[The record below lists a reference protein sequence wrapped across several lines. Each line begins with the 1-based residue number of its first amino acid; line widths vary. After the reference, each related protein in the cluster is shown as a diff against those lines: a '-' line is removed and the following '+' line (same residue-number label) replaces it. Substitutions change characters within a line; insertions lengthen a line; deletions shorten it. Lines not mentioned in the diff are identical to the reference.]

1 MDSPDPY
8 NLLRFVDAQQGIIDD
23 ALSELTAGAKQTHWM
38 WFVFPQLAELGRSPT
53 AKFYGLASIEEAR
66 AYLRHPILGSRLTR
80 CVETLLPWASERS
93 AEQIFGP
100 VDSMKLRSS
109 MTLFA
114 RIEPDG
120 LFAQALVNFFAGKR
134 DELTLAL
141 LERRR

>member
-1 MDSPDPY
+1 VDSPDRY
-8 NLLRFVDAQQGIIDD
+8 KLQRFVDAHQSVIDD
-23 ALSELTAGAKQTHWM
+23 ALSELAAGAKRSHWM
-38 WFVFPQLAELGRSPT
+38 WFVFPQLGELGRSPT
-53 AKFYGLASIEEAR
+53 AKFYGLASIKEAR

-93 AEQIFGP
+93 AERIFGP
-100 VDSMKLRSS
+100 IDSMKLRSS
-109 MTLFA
+109 MTLFD

-120 LFAQALVNFFAGKR
+120 LFAQALLNFFGGKR

>member
-1 MDSPDPY
+1 
-8 NLLRFVDAQQGIIDD
+8 
-23 ALSELTAGAKQTHWM
+23 M

-66 AYLRHPILGSRLTR
+66 AYLRHPIIGPRLTQ
-80 CVETLLPWASERS
+80 CVEALLPWGGERS

-109 MTLFA
+109 MTLFDSA
-114 RIEPDG
+114 EPEG
-120 LFAQALVNFFAGKR
+120 LFAQILVNFFGGSR

-141 LERRR
+141 LEQGR